1 MKQHLEVILTNKIVL
16 YSIIYN
22 IFFIYIDLERKI
34 SVRANRDELIQKG
47 ILFLD
52 SPMAQ
57 THTIS
62 ESGMDNIFVQIK
74 FDCFIFIFLQLINLN
89 GII

>member
-1 MKQHLEVILTNKIVL
+1 M
-16 YSIIYN
+16 
-22 IFFIYIDLERKI
+22 FIDLERKI

-62 ESGMDNIFVQIK
+62 ETGMRVLYNINI
-74 FDCFIFIFLQLINLN
+74 C
-89 GII
+89 IIL

>member
-1 MKQHLEVILTNKIVL
+1 M
-16 YSIIYN
+16 
-22 IFFIYIDLERKI
+22 
-34 SVRANRDELIQKG
+34 RANRDELIQKG

-62 ESGMDNIFVQIK
+62 ETGMS
-74 FDCFIFIFLQLINLN
+74 
-89 GII
+89 IICILSFKGALTW

>member
-74 FDCFIFIFLQLINLN
+74 FDCFIFIFLQLIHLN